1 MAIVPFEESQDAL
14 MATRAQPLGQ
24 AASFTGRVTTGEL
37 GRVTMRTLFGGN
49 RIVAMPVGEQL
60 PRLC

>member
-37 GRVTMRTLFGGN
+37 GRVRTLFGGN